1 MNFFNKLRLPL
12 VVVTLLALVA
22 CGGGGGG
29 VGDAANSGTLRL
41 ALTDAPA
48 CGFDK
53 VNVTVLKVRVHQSG
67 AASDN
72 DGGWSEILLNPAK
85 RIDLLSLTNGVL
97 FELGQ
102 TPLPT
107 GKYTQMRLV
116 LADNSVANPLANSV
130 VPTGDIETEL
140 TTPSGQQSGVKIN
153 IDLDIAANK
162 MADFVLDFD
171 ACKSISVVGAGK
183 SGKYL
188 LKPQLRLIP
197 RYVNGVL
204 GFVDLSLANGLA
216 SVSLQQGGVVM
227 RATVSN
233 STGGFLL
240 QPVNPGIYTMVLT
253 AAGKTTLVVTGVPV
267 VTDSVTSVNTSA
279 TALLPAS
286 SATGILTGTV
296 TTTATTSLRVL
307 QAFSATTS
315 MEVTNR
321 LLPAGNIYNY
331 SLPMAAPQVAPY
343 VALPGT
349 LSYTPYAP
357 AAGIYTLQATAD
369 GLAPK
374 SVGPLT
380 VTSGGT
386 LTTNFSYP

>member
-1 MNFFNKLRLPL
+1 MSLFNKLRLSL
-12 VVVTLLALVA
+12 SVVTLLALA
-22 CGGGGGG
+22 SCGGGGG
-29 VGDAANSGTLRL
+29 DAGNSGTLRL

-53 VNVTVLKVRVHQSG
+53 VSVTVLKVRVHQSST
-67 AASDN
+67 ASDS
-72 DGGWSEILLNPAK
+72 DGGWSEIVLNPAK

-116 LADNSVANPLANSV
+116 LGDNSVVNPLANSV
-130 VPTGDIETEL
+130 VSTGGIETEL

-162 MADFVLDFD
+162 MADFVLDMD
-171 ACKSISVVGAGK
+171 ACKSISVVGAGN

-240 QPVNPGIYTMVLT
+240 QPVNPGIYTLVLT

-267 VTDSVTSVNTSA
+267 VTDTVTSVNTSA

-307 QAFSATTS
+307 QAFSGTAT

-321 LLPAGNIYNY
+321 LLPFDHIYSY
-331 SLPMAAPQVAPY
+331 TLPVAAPQVAPY

-349 LSYTPYAP
+349 LSFAPYA
-357 AAGIYTLQATAD
+357 AGAGSYTLQATAD

>member
-1 MNFFNKLRLPL
+1 MSLFNKLRLSL
-12 VVVTLLALVA
+12 SVVALLALA
-22 CGGGGGG
+22 SCGGGGGG
-29 VGDAANSGTLRL
+29 GDAGSSGTLRL

-53 VNVTVLKVRVHQSG
+53 VSVTVLKVRVHQSST
-67 AASDN
+67 ASDS
-72 DGGWSEILLNPAK
+72 DGGWSEIVLSPAK

-116 LADNSVANPLANSV
+116 LGDNNVANPLANSV
-130 VPTGDIETEL
+130 VPTGGIETEL
-140 TTPSGQQSGVKIN
+140 TTPSGQQSGIKIN

-162 MADFVLDFD
+162 MADFVLDMD

-204 GFVDLSLANGLA
+204 GFVDASLANGLA
-216 SVSLQQGGVVM
+216 SASLQQAGVVV
-227 RATVSN
+227 RATVSD
-233 STGGFLL
+233 SSGRLLL
-240 QPVNPGIYTMVLT
+240 QPVSPGTYTLVLT

-267 VTDSVTSVNTSA
+267 VTDTVTSVNTLAS
-279 TALLPAS
+279 ALLPAS

-296 TTTATTSLRVL
+296 TTAATTSLRAL
-307 QAFSATTS
+307 QAFSATAT

-321 LLPAGNIYNY
+321 LLAADNSY
-331 SLPMAAPQVAPY
+331 SYTLPVASPRVAPY

-349 LSYTPYAP
+349 LSFTPYAP

-369 GLAPK
+369 GLTPK

-380 VTSGGT
+380 VPSGGT
-386 LTTNFSYP
+386 LTTNLAFP